1 MSRPKKTPI
10 STRLNLALV
19 GSTGRMGHKILELL
33 SSPDD
38 PIASAF
44 NLVWHG
50 SVRDPKAL
58 ASLTKCKADLIIDFS
73 KPEATLSWV
82 RAYAKTGKPAA
93 TLICTTGFNFSEIG
107 ILKKS
112 LKDCTWALVPNTSL
126 GVFAMSE
133 SLKLLA
139 RTLPADYAFSVHESH
154 HAKKVDAPSGTGL
167 FLQSLIES
175 SRPKGAVV
183 AISSVRGGSDPGTHT
198 VTILGPYE
206 KITLTH
212 SAEDRR
218 LFARGALTLGLA
230 LFKQKTKNQI
240 SLGKL
245 ALSESLTVRREE
257 DLAEL

>member
-1 MSRPKKTPI
+1 VSRPRKSSTTP
-10 STRLNLALV
+10 RLNLALV
-19 GSTGRMGHKILELL
+19 GSSGRMGHKIMELL
-33 SSPDD
+33 SSSDD
-38 PIASAF
+38 PIAGSF
-44 NLVWHG
+44 NLVWQG
-50 SVRDPKAL
+50 SARDSKAL
-58 ASLTKCKADLIIDFS
+58 TSLTKCKADLIIDFS

-82 RAYAKTGKPAA
+82 RAYTKTGTPPA
-93 TLICTTGFNFSEIG
+93 TMICTTGFNFAELAV
-107 ILKKS
+107 LKKS
-112 LKDCTWALVPNTSL
+112 LKNCSWALVPNTSL

-175 SRPKGAVV
+175 ARPKGAVV
-183 AISSVRGGSDPGTHT
+183 PISSVRGGSDPGTHT

-206 KITLTH
+206 KITMTH

-230 LFKQKTKNQI
+230 LVKQKTKNQI
-240 SLGKL
+240 SLEEL
-245 ALSESLTVRREE
+245 ARG
-257 DLAEL
+257 

>member
-1 MSRPKKTPI
+1 VTRSSKGKSAP
-10 STRLNLALV
+10 RLNLALV
-19 GSTGRMGHKILELL
+19 GSSGRMGHKIKELL

-38 PIASAF
+38 PIASVF

-50 SVRDPKAL
+50 SARDPRDL
-58 ASLTKCKADLIIDFS
+58 ASLTKSKADVIIDFS

-82 RAYAKTGKPAA
+82 RAYTKTGTPPA
-93 TLICTTGFNFSEIG
+93 TLICTTGFNFTELG
-107 ILKKS
+107 VLKKS
-112 LKDCTWALVPNTSL
+112 LKNCSWSLVPNTSL

-139 RTLPADYAFSVHESH
+139 RTLPADYAFSIHESH

-167 FLQSLIES
+167 FLQSLIEKE
-175 SRPKGAVV
+175 RPNGSTV

-206 KITLTH
+206 KITMTH

-230 LFKQKTKNQI
+230 LVKQKSKNQI
-240 SLGKL
+240 PLEKL
-245 ALSESLTVRREE
+245 VLS
-257 DLAEL
+257 